1 MPCGS
6 DELLEFL
13 KSRRSIRK
21 FKPDPV
27 PREVVEKI
35 LDTARFAPSARNS
48 QPWRFIVVDDP
59 SIKEQLTNIHPWAQP
74 LKNAPL
80 GIVVVSDKNAS
91 PISYLVDGANA
102 TIYIQLAAHALGL
115 GTVWLQALR
124 NIEDIQRILD
134 LPGNLV
140 PVAILAVGYPD
151 EQPKPKDRLPLEKL
165 VYYNKY
171 SSK

>member
-1 MPCGS
+1 MPCEP
-6 DELLEFL
+6 DELLDFL

-27 PREVVEKI
+27 PREVIEKI

-59 SIKEQLTNIHPWAQP
+59 SIKEQFANIHPWAQP

-80 GIVVVSDKNAS
+80 GIVVVADKNTS
-91 PISYLVDGANA
+91 PTSYLVDGANA

-115 GTVWLQALR
+115 GTVWLQTLR
-124 NIEDIQRILD
+124 NIEDIQRILN
-134 LPGNLV
+134 LPENLV
-140 PVAILAVGYPD
+140 PVAMLAVGYPD

-165 VYYNKY
+165 MYYNKY
-171 SSK
+171 TP